1 MDRGGSTIGAT
12 GPGGILAGPTL
23 AASVNSFLTYC
34 RIEKGLAQ
42 NSLLAYGRD
51 LNHFAAFCR
60 NLPEVDAPAVQSYLD
75 SLYKAGISPRSIA
88 RKLTSIRCLFD
99 FLLREGRIE
108 SDFVRLM
115 PLPRQWTTLPKF
127 LTPAQVDSLLAA
139 PSVETPRGM
148 RDRAMLQF
156 LYATGVRVS
165 ELCAVETSAV
175 NLDLGY
181 VRVFGKGRK
190 ERMVPLGR
198 EAASAVSEYL
208 AAPRAKLLAAR
219 PSRYLFVTSRGG
231 RMTRQGFWKL
241 LKQHGKSVG
250 IWHKLTPHAV
260 RHSFATHL
268 LERGADLRSL
278 QAMLGHADIST
289 TQIYTHV
296 LRERLRRIVVE
307 HHPRARS

>member
-1 MDRGGSTIGAT
+1 MKSGGTSVGEPSAV
-12 GPGGILAGPTL
+12 GGLSGTALI
-23 AASVNSFLTYC
+23 ASVDSFLGYC
-34 RIEKGLAQ
+34 RIEKGLAH

-51 LNHFAAFCR
+51 LRDFAEFC
-60 NLPEVDAPAVQSYLD
+60 LACPDVSATEVQRYID
-75 SLYKAGISPRSIA
+75 SLYCRGISPRSIA
-88 RKLTSIRCLFD
+88 RKLTSIRRLFD

-115 PLPRQWTTLPKF
+115 PVPRQWSTLPKF
-127 LTPAQVDSLLAA
+127 LSSQEVDKLLDS
-139 PSVETPRGM
+139 PPPDTPRGL
-148 RDRAMLQF
+148 RDRAMFQF

-165 ELCAVETSAV
+165 ELCSVEQNWV

-190 ERMVPLGR
+190 ERIVPLGKQ
-198 EAASAVSEYL
+198 AIQAITAYL
-208 AAPRAKLLAAR
+208 AGGRPGILDGR
-219 PSRYLFVTSRGG
+219 PSRYLFVTSRGR

-241 LKQHGKSVG
+241 LKQHGKTAG
-250 IWHKLTPHAV
+250 IWNGLHPHAV

-278 QAMLGHADIST
+278 QVMLGHADIST

-296 LRERLRRIVVE
+296 LRERLRHILAQ
-307 HHPRARS
+307 HHPRA